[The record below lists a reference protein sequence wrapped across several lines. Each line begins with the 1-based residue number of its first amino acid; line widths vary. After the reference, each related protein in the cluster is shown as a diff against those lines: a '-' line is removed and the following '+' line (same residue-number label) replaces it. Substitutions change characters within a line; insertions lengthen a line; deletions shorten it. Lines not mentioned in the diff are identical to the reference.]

1 MAATKDKDKSPAQ
14 LFARSIF
21 DQVKGGEIARNIN
34 ESASAAALALIHK
47 VDKNIVMITDGSLQY
62 FIDKTKPEMIDEV
75 RRILN
80 YKQRIATEEWKNAEA
95 AINQLNELKP

>member
-1 MAATKDKDKSPAQ
+1 MAATKEKDKTPAQ
-14 LFARSIF
+14 LLARQVY
-21 DQVKGGEIARNIN
+21 DQVKSGTISRNIN
-34 ESASAAALALIHK
+34 LGLSEQALKLIHIK
-47 VDKNIVMITDGSLQY
+47 DKNFVIINDGGLQY

-95 AINQLNELKP
+95 AINQLNEL